1 MRALY
6 SSKACQSQDQILEA
20 LEESV
25 DSDDEVERHEVDSDR
40 MDSDVV
46 IEFEADLS
54 EVELDEDEI
63 NSNDL
68 IDSSSGDDSTA
79 EIVGEFV
86 EENDAVVREDQ
97 GSALSMDECENN
109 TILQKQRIIVE
120 NFYNVLPAKFNRIGK
135 QEVNVEVALIALDH
149 ILKMNLTEQQNT
161 NCFVYFRILI

>member
-6 SSKACQSQDQILEA
+6 SSKACQSQDQIFEA
-20 LEESV
+20 LEENG

-79 EIVGEFV
+79 EIVGECV
-86 EENDAVVREDQ
+86 EENDAVFHDDQ
-97 GSALSMDECENN
+97 GSCLLYTSDAADE
-109 TILQKQRIIVE
+109 
-120 NFYNVLPAKFNRIGK
+120 
-135 QEVNVEVALIALDH
+135 
-149 ILKMNLTEQQNT
+149 
-161 NCFVYFRILI
+161 